1 MSKEQQAQQE
11 NKKQAQRPS
20 PLPEFPVAEWTP
32 VQTGLEKPAQLNGL
46 PAVPSSRGIR
56 QATVLRMQQQQGNT
70 AVQRYLARAN
80 RSNGHA
86 HIAPAAESEGGEG
99 QEFLGAGAPTLAP
112 SPPAP
117 PSANGSNGSNGHL
130 AVNGVPAIQ
139 REEEGQDD
147 MPTEAEKAAA
157 LAAAR
162 AAEAAANQSANEAH
176 QETAK
181 SQTAKEAEK
190 QVGETAKGK
199 ADQAKGEAKA
209 IAASSAANGAAAT
222 AAATPASAKP
232 PAAKPA
238 ANGAS
243 GGPAVAPVA
252 SGERGPDYVAP
263 KSPEEDP
270 AFMGVTS
277 RVKETA
283 VAEKEH
289 APATEKAAEAA
300 AAAEM
305 PAAEIA
311 GRAQNN
317 QAGEM
322 ESAPTP
328 DFDAAG
334 FKARLMQRIQ
344 EMAPKNAEEA
354 DQFKESNKLDG
365 MKGEATNQV
374 AAEKD
379 KSKTPMEEAAGAA
392 PDTGAV
398 PPKPVTPIP
407 DADPGEAPP
416 PLGAEAAVPKEKGVG
431 EVEQPLRESSQSLD
445 DQMADAEVTE
455 EQLANSNEPEFTGAL
470 ESKKE
475 AQTHAREAP
484 TEVRVA
490 EQEHITTA
498 QTEATAVAEQQT
510 QAMHSDRAALL
521 AQVEGRQETAQTADE
536 QARAKVGADIN
547 TIYEETKTNVE
558 AILDRLDGEVERVF
572 SAGAEVAKKAFEDYV
587 DAKME
592 AYKEERYGGWL
603 GWARW
608 IADKLAG
615 MPGEV
620 NVFYA
625 EGRNLFISKMDAVI
639 DNVVAIIGRG
649 MAEAKAEIANGRKRI
664 QDYIAQLPQDLQAVG
679 QEAADSIQS
688 QFDQLEQSVND
699 KQNALIDTLASK
711 YQEHLQAVDARIEEM
726 KAANAGLIDR
736 ALNAITGVIRTIL
749 ELKEMLLNVLA
760 RAADAIGRIIQDPI
774 GFLGNLINAIKQGF
788 SQFIDNIGTHLQQGF
803 IAWLTGA
810 LGGAGITLPQTF
822 DLPGIL
828 QLVMQILG
836 ISFEQIM
843 GKVSQVLGIDIM
855 GIYGQIMELVTI
867 YQEQGMVGLARF
879 GLERL
884 IGAEGVEALMEVV
897 HIFQV
902 IQSGDFGQLWEIIQ
916 QHLSDLKEMIF
927 GKIEEF
933 IVERVIKAG
942 ITWLISL
949 FNPAGAFIR
958 ACKMIYDVVM
968 FFIERGSQIMS
979 LVSAIIDSITSIAS
993 GNISAA
999 ASFIEQSLARAI
1011 PVAISFLSSL
1021 LGLGN
1026 ISEKV
1031 QEIIQAVRTAVDNAI
1046 DRVLNSRPVQ
1056 MVAGFIRRVI
1066 GRITSF
1072 VQRGAA
1078 RVGRALGLGGEEPAA
1093 SAPPVAGTTGVPPSP
1108 ATTGAESAEVGAGLQ
1123 TLYTEEESRAQ
1134 GGGIEKE
1141 EAEAIAQKVKQQH
1154 PIFTSITP
1162 VEGENTWDYEYVVQ
1176 RARAT
1181 GHQRR
1186 KDPWK
1191 QNLTFEI
1198 TWPKPPSA
1206 QYPKIYLGGRVDETR
1221 SQSAMKGAYTKGNS
1235 VGGYPVKEYSPHRK
1249 ATLPGGEEIG
1259 LDSNFRIQSG
1269 TVVGPLSNDSTPGG
1283 GKINNILKKYGF
1295 SPGNE
1300 DLDGDHVWEIQFGG
1314 QDVIGNLWP
1323 LDGSLNSGAGS
1334 KLSKYKVEHPDDPD
1348 EVKSVAELKPL
1359 SDQYE
1364 YRFKITGFDA

>member
-1 MSKEQQAQQE
+1 MSKEQQAESKQQ
-11 NKKQAQRPS
+11 KAQRPS
-20 PLPEFPVAEWTP
+20 PLPDSPVAELTP
-32 VQTGLEKPAQLNGL
+32 VPAGLAKPAQLNTL
-46 PAVPSSRGIR
+46 PPVPSSRGVR

-86 HIAPAAESEGGEG
+86 HAAPAAETESGDG

-117 PSANGSNGSNGHL
+117 SPPAPPSANGSNGSNGSNGHP
-130 AVNGVPAIQ
+130 AANGVPTIQ
-139 REEEGQDD
+139 REEGEQDD
-147 MPTEAEKAAA
+147 TPTEAEKAAA

-190 QVGETAKGK
+190 QVGDTAKGK

-209 IAASSAANGAAAT
+209 IAATSAANGTAAT
-222 AAATPASAKP
+222 AAAAAAPAKP

-238 ANGAS
+238 ANGAG
-243 GGPAVAPVA
+243 GGPAAALAA

-283 VAEKEH
+283 VAEKDH
-289 APATEKAAEAA
+289 APATDKAAEAA

-322 ESAPTP
+322 EGAPTP

-354 DQFKESNKLDG
+354 DEFKESNKLDG

-374 AAEKD
+374 AAEKE

-407 DADPGEAPP
+407 DADPGESPP
-416 PLGAEAAVPKEKGVG
+416 PMGAEAAVPKEKGVG

-445 DQMADAEVTE
+445 NQMAEAEVTE
-455 EQLANSNEPEFTGAL
+455 EQLANSNEPEFAGAL
-470 ESKKE
+470 ESKQE

-484 TEVRVA
+484 TEVRA
-490 EQEHITTA
+490 GEQEHITTA

-510 QAMHSDRAALL
+510 QAMHTDRAALL
-521 AQVEGRQETAQTADE
+521 GQVEGRQETAQTADE

-572 SAGAEVAKKAFEDYV
+572 SAGAEAAKKAFEDYV

-679 QEAADSIQS
+679 QEAADNIQS

-726 KAANAGLIDR
+726 KAANAGLIDK
-736 ALNAITGVIRTIL
+736 ALNAIVGVIKVIL
-749 ELKEMLLNVLA
+749 ELKEMLLNVLS
-760 RAADAIGRIIQDPI
+760 RVADAIGKIISAPI
-774 GFLGNLINAIKQGF
+774 EFLGNLIGAIKQGF
-788 SQFIDNIGTHLQQGF
+788 SQFIDNIGTHLQQGL
-803 IAWLTGA
+803 IGWLTGT
-810 LGGAGITLPQTF
+810 LGGAGITLPENF

-836 ISFEQIM
+836 ISFEQII
-843 GKVSQVLGIDIM
+843 GKVSQVLGIDLM
-855 GIYGQIMELVTI
+855 GIYGQIMELVNI

-884 IGAEGVEALMEVV
+884 IGAEGIEALMEVV
-897 HIFQV
+897 HIFEV

-933 IVERVIKAG
+933 IVERVVKAG

-979 LVSAIIDSITSIAS
+979 LVNAIIDSVGAIAS

-999 ASFIEQSLARAI
+999 ANFIEQALAKAI

-1031 QEIIQAVRTAVDNAI
+1031 KEIIDSVRTAVDGAI
-1046 DRVLNSRPVQ
+1046 DKVLNSRPVQ
-1056 MVAGFIRRVI
+1056 MVAGFIKRVI

-1078 RVGRALGLGGEEPAA
+1078 RVGSALGLSGGEPSPEGAA
-1093 SAPPVAGTTGVPPSP
+1093 SGPTEGPEHDAQVQTGL
-1108 ATTGAESAEVGAGLQ
+1108 AAIDQQE
-1123 TLYTEEESRAQ
+1123 AQ
-1134 GGGIEKE
+1134 HVQDGKIEKDK
-1141 EAEAIAQKVKQQH
+1141 AEQIAANVKNEH
-1154 PIFTSITP
+1154 PVFKSIT
-1162 VEGENTWDYEYVVQ
+1162 VIDGGETWDYVYIASPPKKKKGEQ
-1176 RARAT
+1176 KN
-1181 GHQRR
+1181 R
-1186 KDPWK
+1186 K
-1191 QNLTFEI
+1191 QGGALTEPELP
-1198 TWPKPPSA
+1198 PKLIAS
-1206 QYPKIYLGGRVDETR
+1206 GGEVIIEHYYRSNDHAPAHAHVKGGGPETR
-1221 SQSAMKGAYTKGNS
+1221 
-1235 VGGYPVKEYSPHRK
+1235 
-1249 ATLPGGEEIG
+1249 IG
-1259 LDSNFRIQSG
+1259 QNG
-1269 TVVGPLSNDSTPGG
+1269 HPLSGDPTPTARQQAVIDENLPAIRSALS
-1283 GKINNILKKYGF
+1283 K
-1295 SPGNE
+1295 
-1300 DLDGDHVWEIQFGG
+1300 
-1314 QDVIGNLWP
+1314 IGNWLWYQEQP
-1323 LDGSLNSGAGS
+1323 NE
-1334 KLSKYKVEHPDDPD
+1334 K
-1348 EVKSVAELKPL
+1348 
-1359 SDQYE
+1359 
-1364 YRFKITGFDA
+1364 

>member
-1 MSKEQQAQQE
+1 MSKEKQAE
-11 NKKQAQRPS
+11 AKQHKAQRPS
-20 PLPEFPVAEWTP
+20 PLPESPVAELTP
-32 VQTGLEKPAQLNGL
+32 VHTGLENPGQLSGL

-56 QATVLRMQQQQGNT
+56 QATVLRMQQQQGN
-70 AVQRYLARAN
+70 ASVQRMLARTG
-80 RSNGHA
+80 RSHTHA
-86 HIAPAAESEGGEG
+86 QPITEIESDESS
-99 QEFLGAGAPTLAP
+99 EFAGAGVPTLAP
-112 SPPAP
+112 AP
-117 PSANGSNGSNGHL
+117 PPPNGNATSHPG
-130 AVNGVPAIQ
+130 NGVPSIQ
-139 REEEGQDD
+139 REEEGSNDD
-147 MPTEAEKAAA
+147 RPTEAEKAAA
-157 LAAAR
+157 LAKAR
-162 AAEAAANQSANEAH
+162 AAEALAGQKADEAH
-176 QETAK
+176 QETDKAN
-181 SQTAKEAEK
+181 TAKEAEK
-190 QVGETAKGK
+190 QVRETNKTK
-199 ADQAKGEAKA
+199 AEQAKGEAKQV
-209 IAASSAANGAAAT
+209 AANGAAPT
-222 AAATPASAKP
+222 APVTAPAKP
-232 PAAKPA
+232 PTAKPS
-238 ANGAS
+238 ANGA
-243 GGPAVAPVA
+243 GGAGGAAAAPVA
-252 SGERGPDYVAP
+252 APDPTAPDYVAP
-263 KSPEEDP
+263 KSPEEDT
-270 AFMGVTS
+270 AFQGVTN

-289 APATEKAAEAA
+289 APATDKANEAA

-305 PAAEIA
+305 PASEVS

-317 QAGEM
+317 QAGQM
-322 ESAPTP
+322 ENAPTP
-328 DFDAAG
+328 EFDGAA

-344 EMAPKNAEEA
+344 EMAPKTAEEA
-354 DQFKESNKLDG
+354 DEFKESNKLDG
-365 MKGEATNQV
+365 MKGEANNQV
-374 AAEKD
+374 SAERD
-379 KSKTPMEEAAGAA
+379 KTKGPMEEAAGAA

-407 DADPGEAPP
+407 DADPGAAPP
-416 PLGAEAAVPKEKGVG
+416 PMGAETAVPKQKGVG
-431 EVEQPLRESSQSLD
+431 EVEAPLAESSQSLD
-445 DQMADAEVTE
+445 NQMADAEVTE
-455 EQLANSNEPEFTGAL
+455 DQLANSNEPEFTGAL
-470 ESKKE
+470 ESKEE

-484 TEVRVA
+484 TEVRAA
-490 EQEHITTA
+490 EQEHITSA

-510 QAMHSDRAALL
+510 QAMHTDRASLL
-521 AQVEGRQETAQTADE
+521 GQVEGRQETAQTADE

-558 AILDRLDGEVERVF
+558 AILDRLDGEVSRVF
-572 SAGAEVAKKAFEDYV
+572 EAGAEAAKKAFEDYV

-592 AYKEERYGGWL
+592 AYKEERYGGFF
-603 GWARW
+603 GWAQW
-608 IADKLAG
+608 LADKIAG
-615 MPGEV
+615 MPSEV
-620 NVFYA
+620 NAFYA
-625 EGRNLFISKMDAVI
+625 EGRNLFIREMDAVI

-679 QEAADSIQS
+679 QEAADNIQS

-736 ALNAITGVIRTIL
+736 ALNAIVGVIKTIL

-760 RAADAIGRIIQDPI
+760 RAAEAIGKIIGDPI

-803 IAWLTGA
+803 ISWLTGA

-855 GIYGQIMELVTI
+855 GIYGQIMELVNI
-867 YQEQGMVGLARF
+867 YQEQGMVGLARY

-979 LVSAIIDSITSIAS
+979 LVNAIIDSITSIAS

-999 ASFIEQSLARAI
+999 ANFIEQALARAI

-1056 MVAGFIRRVI
+1056 MVAGFIRRVVGKVKNFVAAGVSKLLGFFGVKTAFTTEDGESHELYYEERGDDPVLMVASTPKPI
-1066 GRITSF
+1066 REFLDFYVNEYDIKPNSDKGAKVAMIRSYLTTEVDPVVRRLKQAQRTNNTAAIESIQGELLEKNTALSQQLRELLSGDRDVGKIIESYLLEGMTGTYATMPVATSDQLTPDHQPQAAILEWAADRPYF
-1072 VQRGAA
+1072 GATGNMA
-1078 RVGRALGLGGEEPAA
+1078 RRAA
-1093 SAPPVAGTTGVPPSP
+1093 SRASQGYAVNLYVERHMAGRTYGSKGDQTKN
-1108 ATTGAESAEVGAGLQ
+1108 AFIARANAEVRGLRTNQ
-1123 TLYTEEESRAQ
+1123 
-1134 GGGIEKE
+1134 EKRD
-1141 EAEAIAQKVKQQH
+1141 KV
-1154 PIFTSITP
+1154 
-1162 VEGENTWDYEYVVQ
+1162 
-1176 RARAT
+1176 
-1181 GHQRR
+1181 
-1186 KDPWK
+1186 
-1191 QNLTFEI
+1191 
-1198 TWPKPPSA
+1198 
-1206 QYPKIYLGGRVDETR
+1206 VDL
-1221 SQSAMKGAYTKGNS
+1221 MKGELSADVNAIRGVVNRGNTD
-1235 VGGYPVKEYSPHRK
+1235 PVWADIHALAISQKEKDELINKIR
-1249 ATLPGGEEIG
+1249 ANTLAGEAQIASQD
-1259 LDSNFRIQSG
+1259 LDS
-1269 TVVGPLSNDSTPGG
+1269 
-1283 GKINNILKKYGF
+1283 LK
-1295 SPGNE
+1295 
-1300 DLDGDHVWEIQFGG
+1300 D
-1314 QDVIGNLWP
+1314 
-1323 LDGSLNSGAGS
+1323 
-1334 KLSKYKVEHPDDPD
+1334 
-1348 EVKSVAELKPL
+1348 
-1359 SDQYE
+1359 
-1364 YRFKITGFDA
+1364 

>member
-1 MSKEQQAQQE
+1 MATAT
-11 NKKQAQRPS
+11 KQAAQEKAVSAEKVRQAAAPDLVAAGPELGTAVAPS
-20 PLPEFPVAEWTP
+20 PTTLASLPPHATSRALR
-32 VQTGLEKPAQLNGL
+32 QT
-46 PAVPSSRGIR
+46 AV
-56 QATVLRMQQQQGNT
+56 LHMQKQQGN
-70 AVQRYLARAN
+70 ASVQRMLARAN
-80 RSNGHA
+80 RSNGHSHA
-86 HIAPAAESEGGEG
+86 APAAETESGEG
-99 QEFLGAGAPTLAP
+99 QEFLGAGAPTLTP

-117 PSANGSNGSNGHL
+117 PSPNGSNGSNGHP
-130 AVNGVPAIQ
+130 AANGVPAIQ
-139 REEEGQDD
+139 REEGGQDD

-209 IAASSAANGAAAT
+209 IAASSAANGAAANG
-222 AAATPASAKP
+222 AAAPPPPKA
-232 PAAKPA
+232 PAAKPS
-238 ANGAS
+238 ANGVG
-243 GGPAVAPVA
+243 GGPAAAPAA

-277 RVKETA
+277 RVKDTA

-305 PAAEIA
+305 PAAEVA

-322 ESAPTP
+322 ENAPAP
-328 DFDAAG
+328 DFDAAA
-334 FKARLMQRIQ
+334 FRARLTQRIQ
-344 EMAPKNAEEA
+344 ELAPKNAEQA
-354 DQFKESNKLDG
+354 DEFKESNKLDG

-374 AAEKD
+374 AAEKE
-379 KSKTPMEEAAGAA
+379 KSKSPMEEAASAA

-416 PLGAEAAVPKEKGVG
+416 PMGAEAAVPKEKGVG

-445 DQMADAEVTE
+445 DQMAEAEVTE

-470 ESKKE
+470 ESKQD

-484 TEVRVA
+484 TEVRAA
-490 EQEHITTA
+490 EQEHIATA

-510 QAMHSDRAALL
+510 QAMHTDRAALL
-521 AQVEGRQETAQTADE
+521 GQVEGRQETAQTADE

-572 SAGAEVAKKAFEDYV
+572 SAGAEAAKKAFEDYV

-620 NVFYA
+620 NAFYA

-679 QEAADSIQS
+679 QEAADNIQS

-736 ALNAITGVIRTIL
+736 ALNAIVGVIKTIL

-760 RAADAIGRIIQDPI
+760 RAAEAIGKIIGDPI

-855 GIYGQIMELVTI
+855 GIYGQIMELVNI

-968 FFIERGSQIMS
+968 FFIDRGSQIMS
-979 LVSAIIDSITSIAS
+979 LVNAIIDSIASIAS
-993 GNISAA
+993 GNIGAA
-999 ASFIEQSLARAI
+999 ANFIEQALARAI

-1031 QEIIQAVRTAVDNAI
+1031 QEIIQAVRTAVDGAI
-1046 DRVLNSRPVQ
+1046 DKVLNSRPVQ
-1056 MVAGFIRRVI
+1056 MVAGFIKRVI
-1066 GRITSF
+1066 GRITAF

-1078 RVGRALGLGGEEPAA
+1078 RVGQALDLGGEEAPPA
-1093 SAPPVAGTTGVPPSP
+1093 SAAGPSSTDSGADNP
-1108 ATTGAESAEVGAGLQ
+1108 QVQAGLNALYAAESANA
-1123 TLYTEEESRAQ
+1123 A
-1134 GGGIEKE
+1134 GGGISQE
-1141 EAEAIAQKVKQQH
+1141 EALKIAQSVRAKH
-1154 PIFTSITP
+1154 PVFASITP
-1162 VEGENTWDYEYVVQ
+1162 IEGTNSWDYEYTVQ
-1176 RARAT
+1176 ATRAP
-1181 GHQRR
+1181 G
-1186 KDPWK
+1186 KEPK
-1191 QNLTFEI
+1191 KNLERLI
-1198 TWPKPPSA
+1198 
-1206 QYPKIYLGGRVDETR
+1206 
-1221 SQSAMKGAYTKGNS
+1221 
-1235 VGGYPVKEYSPHRK
+1235 
-1249 ATLPGGEEIG
+1249 
-1259 LDSNFRIQSG
+1259 
-1269 TVVGPLSNDSTPGG
+1269 
-1283 GKINNILKKYGF
+1283 
-1295 SPGNE
+1295 
-1300 DLDGDHVWEIQFGG
+1300 
-1314 QDVIGNLWP
+1314 
-1323 LDGSLNSGAGS
+1323 
-1334 KLSKYKVEHPDDPD
+1334 
-1348 EVKSVAELKPL
+1348 
-1359 SDQYE
+1359 
-1364 YRFKITGFDA
+1364 

>member
-1 MSKEQQAQQE
+1 MSKEQQAE
-11 NKKQAQRPS
+11 TKQHKAQRPS
-20 PLPEFPVAEWTP
+20 PLPESPVAELTP
-32 VQTGLEKPAQLNGL
+32 VQTGLEKPAQINGL

-80 RSNGHA
+80 HSNGHA
-86 HIAPAAESEGGEG
+86 HATPAAETESGEG

-117 PSANGSNGSNGHL
+117 PASNGDNGNNGQHM
-130 AVNGVPAIQ
+130 ANGVPTIQ
-139 REEEGQDD
+139 REDGGQEDT
-147 MPTEAEKAAA
+147 PTEAEKAAA

-162 AAEAAANQSANEAH
+162 AAEAKANQSANEAH

-181 SQTAKEAEK
+181 SQTAKDAEK
-190 QVGETAKGK
+190 QVGDTAKGK

-209 IAASSAANGAAAT
+209 IAANGAATATATTATTAT
-222 AAATPASAKP
+222 AAPPKA

-238 ANGAS
+238 ANGAG
-243 GGPAVAPVA
+243 GGPTAAPPT

-270 AFMGVTS
+270 AFTGVTN

-289 APATEKAAEAA
+289 APAGEKAAEAA

-305 PAAEIA
+305 PAAEVA

-322 ESAPTP
+322 ENAPTP

-374 AAEKD
+374 AAEKE
-379 KSKTPMEEAAGAA
+379 KSKTPMEEAASAA

-407 DADPGEAPP
+407 DADPGAAPP
-416 PLGAEAAVPKEKGVG
+416 PMGAEAATPKEKGTG

-455 EQLANSNEPEFTGAL
+455 AQLANSNEPEFTGAL
-470 ESKKE
+470 EAKDE

-484 TEVRVA
+484 TEVRAA

-510 QAMHSDRAALL
+510 QAMHTDRAALL
-521 AQVEGRQETAQTADE
+521 GQVEGRQETAQTADE
-536 QARAKVGADIN
+536 QKRAKVGADIN

-572 SAGAEVAKKAFEDYV
+572 SAGAEAAKKAFEDYV

-608 IADKLAG
+608 ISDKLAG

-679 QEAADSIQS
+679 QEAADNIQS

-736 ALNAITGVIRTIL
+736 ALNAIVGVIKTIL

-760 RAADAIGRIIQDPI
+760 RAAEAIGKIIGDPI

-855 GIYGQIMELVTI
+855 GIYGQIMELVNI
-867 YQEQGMVGLARF
+867 YQEQGMVGLAKY

-897 HIFQV
+897 HIFEV
-902 IQSGDFGQLWEIIQ
+902 IQSGNFGQLWEIIQ

-979 LVSAIIDSITSIAS
+979 LVNAIIDSITSIAS
-993 GNISAA
+993 GNIGAA
-999 ASFIEQSLARAI
+999 ANFIEQALARAI

-1056 MVAGFIRRVI
+1056 MVAGFIKRVL

-1078 RVGRALGLGGEEPAA
+1078 RVGQALGLGGEEPA
-1093 SAPPVAGTTGVPPSP
+1093 PETPTEPSP
-1108 ATTGAESAEVGAGLQ
+1108 ETGLDERTPDEKLRDLESGLSEADS
-1123 TLYTEEESRAQ
+1123 LVANEALEPTEIESR
-1134 GGGIEKE
+1134 
-1141 EAEAIAQKVKQQH
+1141 
-1154 PIFTSITP
+1154 
-1162 VEGENTWDYEYVVQ
+1162 
-1176 RARAT
+1176 
-1181 GHQRR
+1181 
-1186 KDPWK
+1186 
-1191 QNLTFEI
+1191 
-1198 TWPKPPSA
+1198 
-1206 QYPKIYLGGRVDETR
+1206 
-1221 SQSAMKGAYTKGNS
+1221 
-1235 VGGYPVKEYSPHRK
+1235 
-1249 ATLPGGEEIG
+1249 LPDI
-1259 LDSNFRIQSG
+1259 
-1269 TVVGPLSNDSTPGG
+1269 
-1283 GKINNILKKYGF
+1283 K
-1295 SPGNE
+1295 
-1300 DLDGDHVWEIQFGG
+1300 
-1314 QDVIGNLWP
+1314 
-1323 LDGSLNSGAGS
+1323 
-1334 KLSKYKVEHPDDPD
+1334 SKYKMSSLQLVVEQEGEKLALHVEGQVNPKDEKPAKYRSLRELIKTNQPINYKHRNTNWETEGLSKVYIIRINALGFPDFSAYAIASVKISMNGNRSYREPDGDFGNANEAAGFERRAEHPGYTWHHHQDRTTMQLIPT
-1348 EVKSVAELKPL
+1348 ELHDVFRHSGGCWAIKML
-1359 SDQYE
+1359 GT
-1364 YRFKITGFDA
+1364 KG